1 MPLIPCSE
9 LSPHLCVRLR
19 AAGVSDEDRC
29 ALLGHAT
36 HTMSGHYASGDLG
49 RLLKE
54 ANLVLNRQETRTV
67 LRVVS
72 GRFLPS
78 RPLVVESHAT
88 GTCG

>member
-1 MPLIPCSE
+1 
-9 LSPHLCVRLR
+9 LR

-29 ALLGHAT
+29 TLLGHAT

-67 LRVVS
+67 LRVVA
-72 GRFLPS
+72 GRYMAPN
-78 RPLVVESHAT
+78 AT
-88 GTCG
+88 PECAGLGIARSTAAA